1 MKFTEE
7 LWNGVSEIYQN
18 ILAHPFLKGLT
29 DGNLE
34 QTTFQHY
41 AIQDALYLK
50 EFGRGLAILGTR
62 AEDDDEF
69 LTFCNHGANAILV
82 ERTLHDSFFKSW
94 GLSSDE
100 VYRTEAS
107 PNCLLYT
114 SYLIST
120 ATTRPYYESL
130 GAFLPCYQIYYEVGK
145 ELLKK
150 GSPNPIYQ
158 KWIDTYGGDE
168 FGKVVEEVLNIM
180 DKISLSLNENQ
191 KLAVKKHF
199 IQTSKMEYLF
209 WDMGYKKQNW
219 ELT

>member
-7 LWNGVSEIYQN
+7 LWNSVSDIYTK
-18 ILAHPFLKGLT
+18 ILTHPFLIGLT
-29 DGNLE
+29 DGSLE
-34 QTTFQHY
+34 EAAFRYY

-82 ERTLHDSFFKSW
+82 ERTLHDSFFKTWDLNSN
-94 GLSSDE
+94 E
-100 VYRTEAS
+100 VYKTEPS

-120 ATTRPYYESL
+120 ATTKPYYESL

-150 GSPNPIYQ
+150 GSLNPIYQ
-158 KWIDTYGGDE
+158 KWIDTYEGDE
-168 FGKVVEEVLNIM
+168 FGKVEEEVLSIM
-180 DKISLSLNENQ
+180 DKLASNLSQSQ
-191 KLAVKKHF
+191 KLAIKKHY

-209 WDMGYKKQNW
+209 WDMGFKKQKW
-219 ELT
+219 EIL